1 MENSTSILYTQEGG
15 IATITLNRP
24 SIFNSFNH
32 EMIKALQ
39 HHLDVA
45 AQDASVR
52 AVVLTATGKAFCA
65 GQDLGEVL
73 DEKEIDFNKIVNENY
88 NPLVLKIR
96 NMDKPVVAA
105 VNGVAAGAGANLAL
119 ACDIVVAKESANFI
133 QAFSKIGLI
142 PDCGGTY
149 FLPRLIGFQRAAA
162 LMLLADKVSAEQ
174 AKEIGMIYDY
184 FADDTFDA
192 EVDKIAHKLANLPTK
207 GLAYTKKL
215 LNQSFQNSI
224 EEQLK
229 QEGLFQAKAGNTA
242 DYKEG
247 VDAFLIVFS
256 NEAYNH
262 EELLVVEQWGL
273 VLRKFLHNQ
282 VIPLFYMTQTKTH

>member
-24 SIFNSFNH
+24 SVFNSFNQ
-32 EMIKALQ
+32 EMIKTLQ
-39 HHLDVA
+39 HNLDVA
-45 AQDASVR
+45 AQDVSVR

-73 DEKEIDFNKIVNENY
+73 EEKEIDFNKIVTENY

-149 FLPRLIGFQRAAA
+149 FLPRLIGLQKATA
-162 LMLLADKVSAEQ
+162 LMMLADKVSATQ

-184 FADDTFDA
+184 FADDAFES
-192 EVDKIAHKLANLPTK
+192 EVAKLANKLASLPTK

-215 LNQSFQNSI
+215 LNQTFQNSM
-224 EEQLK
+224 EDQLK
-229 QEGLFQAKAGNTA
+229 QEGFFQDKAGNTA

-247 VDAFLIVFS
+247 VDAFLEKRNPIFKG
-256 NEAYNH
+256 E
-262 EELLVVEQWGL
+262 
-273 VLRKFLHNQ
+273 
-282 VIPLFYMTQTKTH
+282 

>member
-24 SIFNSFNH
+24 SVFNSFNQ
-32 EMIKALQ
+32 EMIKSLQ

-45 AQDASVR
+45 AQDVSVR

-73 DEKEIDFNKIVNENY
+73 EEKEIDFNKIVQENY

-119 ACDIVVAKESANFI
+119 ACDIVVAKESTNFI

-149 FLPRLIGFQRAAA
+149 FLPRLIGLQKATA
-162 LMLLADKVSAEQ
+162 LMMLADKVSAAQ
-174 AKEIGMIYDY
+174 AKEIGMIYEF
-184 FADDTFDA
+184 FADDIFDT
-192 EVDKIAHKLANLPTK
+192 EVAKIADKLANLPTK

-215 LNQSFQNSI
+215 LNQTFNNSI
-224 EEQLK
+224 EEQLI
-229 QEGLFQAKAGNTA
+229 QEGLFQAKSGNTS
-242 DYKEG
+242 DYQEG
-247 VDAFLIVFS
+247 VDAFIEKRNPVFKG
-256 NEAYNH
+256 E
-262 EELLVVEQWGL
+262 
-273 VLRKFLHNQ
+273 
-282 VIPLFYMTQTKTH
+282 

>member
-24 SIFNSFNH
+24 SVFNSFNQ
-32 EMIKALQ
+32 EMIKSLQ

-45 AQDASVR
+45 AQDVSVR
-52 AVVLTATGKAFCA
+52 AVVLTGTGKAFCA

-73 DEKEIDFNKIVNENY
+73 EEKEIDFNKIVQENY

-119 ACDIVVAKESANFI
+119 ACDIVVAKESTNFI

-149 FLPRLIGFQRAAA
+149 FLPRLIGLQKATA
-162 LMLLADKVSAEQ
+162 LMMLADKVSAAQ
-174 AKEIGMIYDY
+174 AKEIGMIYEF
-184 FADDTFDA
+184 FADDIFDA
-192 EVDKIAHKLANLPTK
+192 EVAKIADKLANLPTK

-215 LNQSFQNSI
+215 LNQTFNNSI
-224 EEQLK
+224 EEQLI
-229 QEGLFQAKAGNTA
+229 QEGLFQAKSGNTS
-242 DYKEG
+242 DYQEG
-247 VDAFLIVFS
+247 IDAFIEKRNPVFKG
-256 NEAYNH
+256 E
-262 EELLVVEQWGL
+262 
-273 VLRKFLHNQ
+273 
-282 VIPLFYMTQTKTH
+282 